1 MSQASNRSRRIGE
14 QIQRELAQII
24 QQELND
30 PQLRWVTVA
39 AVKVCRDLAHA
50 TVYVTALNQ
59 QPDAHNRIIAKL
71 NDVSGYLRHELGRRI
86 RLRIL
91 PQLRFIYDES
101 IEHGNQL
108 EKLIHAAV
116 ESDNKSNKN

>member
-1 MSQASNRSRRIGE
+1 MSQAENRSRRIGE

-39 AVKVCRDLAHA
+39 AVKICRDLAHA
-50 TVYVTALNQ
+50 TVYVTTLNQ
-59 QPDAHNRIIAKL
+59 QPEAHDNVIAKL

-86 RLRIL
+86 RLRLL

-116 ESDNKSNKN
+116 ESDNKPGKN

>member
-1 MSQASNRSRRIGE
+1 MSQAENRSRRIGE

-30 PQLRWVTVA
+30 PQLHWVTVA

-59 QPDAHNRIIAKL
+59 PPDAYNKIIDKL
-71 NDVSGYLRHELGRRI
+71 NHVSGYLRHALGRRI

-91 PQLRFIYDES
+91 PQLRFVYDTS

-116 ESDNKSNKN
+116 ESDSKSNKD